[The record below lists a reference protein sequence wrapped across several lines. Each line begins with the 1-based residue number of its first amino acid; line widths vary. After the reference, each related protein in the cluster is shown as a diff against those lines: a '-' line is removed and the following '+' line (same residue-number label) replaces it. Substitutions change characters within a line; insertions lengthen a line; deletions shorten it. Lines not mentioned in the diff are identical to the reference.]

1 MWLTGIFGMATK
13 YAETFLALKYRV
25 KDPNGEMLGGAM
37 YIFRRA
43 FNKNKKEVISSH

>member
-1 MWLTGIFGMATK
+1 MATK

-25 KDPNGEMLGGAM
+25 KDSNGEMLGGAM